1 MKSKKTVFTA
11 IAVVIIAVLIMIN
24 RNSTQQQIDMANAM
38 QLQFEING
46 EEKVYNYN
54 ENNESYTTFDTQMKR
69 KNGDVYDKNYS
80 GIMLKN
86 ILAEMDVTVSD
97 NTAVTVVCA
106 DQYEIQLTA
115 DEVNADGNI
124 YLITKENG
132 EKLAEEDGKFMLV
145 VNWDEFS
152 TRWAKNVVKV
162 KIQ

>member
-69 KNGDVYDKNYS
+69 KNGDVFDKNFS

-86 ILAEMDVTVSD
+86 ILAEIDVTVSD

-145 VNWDEFS
+145 VNRDEFS

-162 KIQ
+162 KVQ